1 MSPFKSSIAFVYRP
15 FLALVVAGLLFI
27 NPLSS
32 GAAVAEPACTPI
44 PADTMPALHYLFDL
58 AADSDA
64 AAFDARRIE
73 PLMSFFLSSKTTDA
87 IYRADSSF
95 KAPSAYHEFSVN
107 TDLHHMIDYIMDTD
121 IPSYFFWPSSL
132 RLTRW
137 THVEGGDTQF
147 DRLKSAFDDQ
157 EAPFI
162 LKGSE
167 YVTITPDQHTGAYY
181 SYDVDKMVLL
191 TPFNEGKA
199 LISIYRQQ
207 KTSEVGR
214 KGWVLGSDDDWSYLY
229 TQQTG
234 LNIGGLGWAS
244 TYMYDS
250 FGITVYYQP
259 DMDQPMVNCGVFSWV
274 KAGWARMNMVQSKH
288 IHRGL
293 VRVSTAF
300 KAIMEDP
307 RLPEPATLAQTFS
320 NAKQLSTATL
330 KAYAKDYF
338 DSLEQR
344 LADFESLRQ
353 KVGEALNADIALA
366 EMTRDEL
373 YAVVALDYFK
383 KLLGR
388 NPVMENH
395 PF

>member
-1 MSPFKSSIAFVYRP
+1 MITIAFLNRTLLP
-15 FLALVVAGLLFI
+15 LVAAGLLFI
-27 NPLSS
+27 SPGSS
-32 GAAVAEPACTPI
+32 TAADAASPSTPI
-44 PADTMPALHYLFDL
+44 PADTMPALHYLFNL
-58 AADSDA
+58 ADGANG
-64 AAFDARRIE
+64 AAFDAQRIV
-73 PLMSFFLSSKTTDA
+73 PLMSFFLSPKTTDA

-95 KAPSAYHEFSVN
+95 KAPSAYHEFTVN
-107 TDLHHMIDYIMDTD
+107 TDLQDMVDYIMDTD

-137 THVEGGDTQF
+137 TQVEGGEAQF
-147 DRLKSAFDDQ
+147 DRLKGALRDLD
-157 EAPFI
+157 EPFI
-162 LKGSE
+162 LKGTE
-167 YVTITPDQHTGAYY
+167 HITITPDQHTGAYY

-191 TPFNEGKA
+191 TPFQKGRA
-199 LISIYRQQ
+199 MISIYRQQ

-229 TQQTG
+229 TQKTG
-234 LNIGGLGWAS
+234 LNVGGLGWAS

-250 FGITVYYQP
+250 FGITVYFQP
-259 DMDQPMVNCGVFSWV
+259 DAGQPMVNCGVFSWV
-274 KAGWARMNMVQSKH
+274 KAGWAGMNMVQPKH

-307 RLPEPATLAQTFS
+307 RLPEPSILAQTFS
-320 NAKQLSTATL
+320 NSKQLSTETL

-344 LADFESLRQ
+344 LADSESMRK
-353 KVGEALNADIALA
+353 KVGEALDVDIALA

-388 NPVMENH
+388 NPVMQSH

>member
-1 MSPFKSSIAFVYRP
+1 MRSIYYFKL
-15 FLALVVAGLLFI
+15 FLAVVFAGLLFA
-27 NPLSS
+27 NPSS
-32 GAAVAEPACTPI
+32 SAAADAEPACTPI
-44 PADTMPALHYLFDL
+44 PTETISTLHYLFDV
-58 AADSDA
+58 AAGSDA
-64 AAFDARRIE
+64 GAFDARRIE
-73 PLMSFFLSSKTTDA
+73 PLMAFFLSSKTTDA

-95 KAPSAYHEFSVN
+95 KAPSAYHEFTVN
-107 TDLHHMIDYIMDTD
+107 TDLRHMIDYIMDTD

-137 THVEGGDTQF
+137 THVEGGDIQF
-147 DRLKSAFDDQ
+147 DRLKSAFDDL
-157 EAPFI
+157 EAPFT

-167 YVTITPDQHTGAYY
+167 HVTITPDQHTGAYY

-191 TPFNEGKA
+191 TPFNQGKVM
-199 LISIYRQQ
+199 ISIYRQQ

-214 KGWVLGSDDDWSYLY
+214 QGWVLGSDDDWSYLY

-234 LNIGGLGWAS
+234 LNIGGLGWAN

-259 DMDQPMVNCGVFSWV
+259 NADHPMVNCGVFSWV

-307 RLPEPATLAQTFS
+307 RLPEPAILAQTFS
-320 NAKQLSTATL
+320 NSKQLSTATL
-330 KAYAKDYF
+330 KAYAKSYF

-344 LADFESLRQ
+344 LNDFGSLRK
-353 KVGEALNADIALA
+353 KVREALDADIALA

-388 NPVMENH
+388 NPVMESH